1 MRRPTLRDL
10 ILLALT
16 GLWLL
21 ALAALVLRPPAPAQ
35 VPRPA
40 ARLIPL
46 PATATATPGP
56 QLAPLP
62 RGYGVAV
69 ALDKGTAADLDL
81 LGPVWY
87 YDYHAEGAD
96 WGSHPRMLMVRP
108 ADKLSDADLRHLV
121 ATHPGHWWM
130 LGNEPNDP
138 NQDNQEPAAY
148 ARFYARTAAVIRVA
162 DPTAGIMPGGIANA
176 DTQWAAAFRTQYER
190 LTGVPP
196 QVDAW
201 NIHNYLLDTA
211 NPYDLA
217 VFQRRIGAFR
227 AWMAEVGDGDRPL
240 VLSEFGVRYGAGC
253 CNRPLD
259 VLGDGLVFMRR
270 AITWLEESGQVD
282 SWAWFT
288 LDSGDLNY
296 AGNLLRPAVPG
307 TLSDYGR
314 LYGDHAR
321 VFAVTR

>member
-1 MRRPTLRDL
+1 MRHPTLRDL
-10 ILLALT
+10 ILIALT

-21 ALAALVLRPPAPAQ
+21 VLAVLVLRPAAPAPIQ
-35 VPRPA
+35 QFPSTRV
-40 ARLIPL
+40 
-46 PATATATPGP
+46 PATPTATPGP
-56 QLAPLP
+56 QIAPLP

-69 ALDKGTAADLDL
+69 AGDKGSRADLDL

-87 YDYHAEGAD
+87 YDYHAVGAD
-96 WGSHPRMLMVRP
+96 WGSHPRILMVRP
-108 ADKLSDADLRHLV
+108 ADKLSDAELRHL
-121 ATHPGHWWM
+121 AAIHPGHWWM

-138 NQDNQEPAAY
+138 AQDNQEPAAY
-148 ARFYARTAAVIRVA
+148 ARFYAHTTAVIRAA
-162 DPTAGIMPGGIANA
+162 DPTAGIMPAGIANA
-176 DTQWAAAFRTQYER
+176 DTQWAAAFRTQYEQM
-190 LTGVPP
+190 TGAPP

-211 NPYDLA
+211 DPYDLGE
-217 VFQRRIGAFR
+217 FQRRIGKFR
-227 AWMAEVGDGDRPL
+227 AWMAAVGDGDRPL

-270 AITWLEESGQVD
+270 AITWLEESGQVE

-288 LDSGDLNY
+288 LDSGDLSY
-296 AGNLLRPAVPG
+296 DGNLLRPAVPG
-307 TLSDYGR
+307 TLSPYGR

-321 VFAVTR
+321 MFALPR

>member
-10 ILLALT
+10 ILIALA

-21 ALAALVLRPPAPAQ
+21 VLGVLVLRPAAPPQMARPTPAS
-35 VPRPA
+35 
-40 ARLIPL
+40 
-46 PATATATPGP
+46 ATATPTATPGP
-56 QLAPLP
+56 QIAPLP

-69 ALDKGTAADLDL
+69 FGDRGSRADLDL

-96 WGSHPRMLMVRP
+96 WGSHLRILMVRP
-108 ADKLSDADLRHLV
+108 TDKLSDAELRHLV
-121 ATHPGHWWM
+121 ALHPDHWWM

-138 NQDNQEPAAY
+138 AQDNQPPATY
-148 ARFYARTAAVIRVA
+148 ARFYAHTAAVIRAA
-162 DPTAGIMPGGIANA
+162 DPTAGIMPAGIANA
-176 DTQWAAAFRTQYER
+176 DAQWAAAFRTQYEQM
-190 LTGVPP
+190 TGAAP

-211 NPYDLA
+211 DPYDLGE
-217 VFQRRIGAFR
+217 FQRRIGHFR
-227 AWMAEVGDGDRPL
+227 AWMAAVGDGDRPL

-288 LDSGDLNY
+288 LDSGDLDY
-296 AGNLLRPAVPG
+296 DGNLLRPAVPG
-307 TLSDYGR
+307 TLSPYGR

-321 VFAVTR
+321 MFALPK